1 MKAKDDDDVKKKRGI
16 KMKITFE
23 KRGVKFEV
31 EVIKENVFITAK
43 GIQAIARPYK
53 HRRGWGYEVYNRA
66 FLKALGAGPGIKTVF
81 ITHESAE
88 RARKAIDAYKQK
100 EKEEKK
106 QRIIAGAE
114 KIRVSFHDGEYLSG
128 YEVLDEVAAELLE
141 ELGLARYVEG
151 WGHLVDDEFVRTYG
165 GTEFTYRQAQEFIR
179 PRKEAEAKKQ
189 AEKEAEEQKKFQ
201 EAKETGKPVELH
213 RFVTDCNDPSQECS
227 TDIVIVYAMPDGTT
241 TEERIHTY

>member
-1 MKAKDDDDVKKKRGI
+1 
-16 KMKITFE
+16 MKITF
-23 KRGVKFEV
+23 KKKGINFEV
-31 EVIKENVFITAK
+31 EVIKEEAFITTK
-43 GIQAIARPYK
+43 GIRAKTYPSK
-53 HRRGWGYEVYNRA
+53 HRQRGWGYEVYNRA
-66 FLKALGAGPGIKTVF
+66 FLKALGAGSKIKTVF
-81 ITHESAE
+81 ITHETAE
-88 RARKAIDAYKQK
+88 QVKKAIDAYKEEENARKQK
-100 EKEEKK
+100 EKEEK
-106 QRIIAGAE
+106 QQQIIAGAE

-141 ELGLARYVEG
+141 ELGLVRYVEG
-151 WGHLVDDEFVRTYG
+151 WGYHVDDELVKAYG
-165 GTEFTYRQAQEFIR
+165 SEFTYQQAEEFVK

-241 TEERIHTY
+241 TEKRIHTY